1 MLAAAEAGDLR
12 YYINLLSDND
22 NKYYHS
28 KYQMTRKTQ
37 RIMKKRFIRNSEVI
51 RHCNEDLT
59 AGGYL
64 SFQYHHS
71 KCAMKQ
77 HKNKWF
83 PKGVLLGCKRVR
95 FGLQKEP
102 FYNAKGALLE
112 CKRTPFCDDMQ
123 HS

>member
-83 PKGVLLGCKRVR
+83 PKGVLLGCKRSP
-95 FGLQKEP
+95 FG
-102 FYNAKGALLE
+102 
-112 CKRTPFCDDMQ
+112 M
-123 HS
+123 